1 MKRLFPC
8 SSQLQPHPIYHY
20 AWIMVL
26 IAAAVD
32 AEPFA
37 VTGPA
42 LADDD

>member
-8 SSQLQPHPIYHY
+8 SSQLQRHPIYHN

-26 IAAAVD
+26 NAPAVD

-42 LADDD
+42 QADDD